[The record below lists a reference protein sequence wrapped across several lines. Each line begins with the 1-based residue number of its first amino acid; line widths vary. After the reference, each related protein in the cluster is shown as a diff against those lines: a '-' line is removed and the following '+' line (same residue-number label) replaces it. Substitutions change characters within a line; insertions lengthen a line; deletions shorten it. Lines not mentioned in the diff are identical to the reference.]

1 MNMNTLISYRRY
13 FLLIFIVGGLFISSC
28 ENTVD
33 IDIPFEKPQVTLNS
47 TLIHNTFPKVRLTF
61 SRHILDNNW
70 EFEPIT
76 TAEVKLTA
84 DGQSFYLDYNE
95 ESGEYISLDNMVM
108 GGKEYTVEANVEGYA
123 IISASANV
131 PNQVPIKDLIYNG
144 KAQVD
149 AYSTSDD
156 ITLVFDDPVGENHYE
171 ISAYYYRQDTYIDQ
185 FGNEVYYSDNQ
196 PIYLQPKNPTYETD
210 FFSNGGI
217 LIDDKLFEGKEAK
230 IDFFTSGNYM
240 ELDNGGE
247 VHFVLKVV
255 SPGYYYF
262 RSTSALQDWNE
273 GDPFAQ
279 PVQVFSNIDNG
290 IGIFMTGNVSSKKV
304 ITGPD

>member
-1 MNMNTLISYRRY
+1 MNTLLSFRRY
-13 FLLIFIVGGLFISSC
+13 FLLIPIVGGMFMSSC

-33 IDIPFEKPQVTLNS
+33 IDIPFVKPQVTLNA
-47 TLIHNTFPKVRLTF
+47 TLIHNTFPKVRLTY

-95 ESGEYISLDNMVM
+95 ESEEYISLDYMVM
-108 GGKEYTVEANVEGYA
+108 EGKEYTVEANVEGYD
-123 IISASANV
+123 IISATEIV
-131 PNQVPIKDLIYNG
+131 PNQVPIKGLVYNG

-156 ITLVFDDPVGENHYE
+156 ITLIFDDPIGENHYE
-171 ISAYYYRQDTYIDQ
+171 ISAYYYRLNSYTDQ
-185 FGNEVYYSDNQ
+185 YGNEFYYSDNQ
-196 PIYLQPKNPTYETD
+196 PIYLEPKNPTYESD
-210 FFSNGGI
+210 FFSNGAVSV
-217 LIDDKLFEGKEAK
+217 DDKLFEGKEAR
-230 IDFFTSGNYM
+230 IDFFTGGNYM

-247 VHFVLKVV
+247 VHFVLKAV
-255 SPGYYYF
+255 SPSYYYY
-262 RSTSALQDWNE
+262 RSTSGLQDWNE

-279 PVQVFSNIDNG
+279 PVQVFSNIENG
-290 IGIFMTGNVSSKKV
+290 IGVLMTGNISSEKME
-304 ITGPD
+304 TGSN